1 MRTPAPLALAAVA
14 CAASLAVTTIPVG
27 ASPQRRATPA
37 AAKGSAAPSATST
50 SPASPDQYIEETSFM
65 LKRADVDARLKTLP
79 AAAAPAPKKKGLG
92 GFTDS
97 IKNAVSGDDRREE
110 AAMKV
115 VEDLAL
121 QASASNSKTVV
132 VVIGGED
139 DREKVKTSMSS
150 VHRHVVL
157 ALVDKSVKD
166 STYDNGAL
174 GTGFTDQLKGA
185 ASNVLV
191 FLPRPNQKAHRADQT
206 LSTRVMTDKIW
217 TGIFAA
223 DGDAP
228 KEVTDLASR
237 TPKGSGTPDARG
249 TSGTSAAAPAAAS
262 GSATTSAAASTFAI
276 GDVVRPKIASV
287 KLLAQP
293 SDSAKAVATLAKT
306 DELVVTGA
314 EKDGFT
320 NVQGSTASGWVKT
333 VMLAKP

>member
-1 MRTPAPLALAAVA
+1 M
-14 CAASLAVTTIPVG
+14 LAVTTITV
-27 ASPQRRATPA
+27 
-37 AAKGSAAPSATST
+37 SAAPQRKAPAATSGAAAPPTT
-50 SPASPDQYIEETSFM
+50 SASSTSSTSSSPSDQYIEETSFM
-65 LKRADVDARLKTLP
+65 LKRADVDAKLKTLP
-79 AAAAPAPKKKGLG
+79 AAAAPGAKKKGLG

-97 IKNAVSGDDRREE
+97 IKSAVSGDDRREE

-121 QASASNSKTVV
+121 QASANNSKTVV
-132 VVIGGED
+132 VVIGNED
-139 DREKVKTSMSS
+139 DRTKVKTSMSS

-157 ALVDKSVKD
+157 ALLDKGVKD
-166 STYDNGAL
+166 TTYDNSAIGA
-174 GTGFTDQLKGA
+174 GFTDQLKGA

-191 FLPRPNQKAHRADQT
+191 FIPRANQKAHKADQT
-206 LSTRVMTDKIW
+206 LSTRVMNDKLW

-223 DGDAP
+223 NGDAP
-228 KEVTDLASR
+228 AEVTNLANR
-237 TPKGSGTPDARG
+237 APGGSGTPDARG
-249 TSGTSAAAPAAAS
+249 TSGTSAPAPAATTAPAATPAAAS
-262 GSATTSAAASTFAI
+262 AFAI

-293 SDSAKAVATLAKT
+293 SDSAKALATLAKT

-314 EKDGFT
+314 DKDGFT